1 MLKLRF
7 TLSKAMLFLSSFK
20 ASGITFVSLLI
31 LMSLSLLLK
40 KNMFYNI
47 ILFQHFSKI
56 LQKNFEKRV
65 E

>member
-31 LMSLSLLLK
+31 LMPLSLLLK
-40 KNMFYNI
+40 KYR
-47 ILFQHFSKI
+47 SEERSVGK
-56 LQKNFEKRV
+56 EWGSTC
-65 E
+65 